1 MPAGRPCHL
10 MAMVHLIKLS
20 VGVRDLDH
28 LREVQA
34 ARAAVAPLRHI
45 TRSFPRRAEE
55 IVAEGSIH
63 WVVAGLLLARQRVV
77 DIVQARR
84 EDGTP
89 CTALMLDPVLVAVV
103 PRPVRPFQGWRY
115 LEAEAAPA
123 DLDAAS
129 GAGHEMPPRLRAE
142 LMVLGLL

>member
-1 MPAGRPCHL
+1 MP
-10 MAMVHLIKLS
+10 MVHLIKLA
-20 VGVRDLDH
+20 VCVRDLAH

-34 ARAAVAPLRHI
+34 ARAATGPLRHL

-55 IVAEGSIH
+55 IVGQGSIH

-77 DIVQARR
+77 DIVATRR

-89 CTALMLDPVLVAVV
+89 CTALMLDPALVAVA

-115 LEAEAAPA
+115 LEADAAPVALAA
-123 DLDAAS
+123 DADGDDA
-129 GAGHEMPPRLRAE
+129 MPLRLRAE

>member
-1 MPAGRPCHL
+1 M
-10 MAMVHLIKLS
+10 HLIKLA

-34 ARAAVAPLRHI
+34 ARAAVAPLRHL

-55 IVAEGSIH
+55 IVAAGSIH

-77 DIVQARR
+77 DIVAERR

-89 CTALMLDPVLVAVV
+89 CTALMLDRALVAVA
-103 PRPVRPFQGWRY
+103 PRPVRAFQGWRY

-123 DLDAAS
+123 DLE
-129 GAGHEMPPRLRAE
+129 AGGGGGEAMPPRLRAE

>member
-1 MPAGRPCHL
+1 
-10 MAMVHLIKLS
+10 MVHLIKLA

-34 ARAAVAPLRHI
+34 ARAAVAPLRHL

-55 IVAEGSIH
+55 IVAAGSIH

-77 DIVQARR
+77 DIVATRR

-89 CTALMLDPVLVAVV
+89 CTALMLDRALVAVA
-103 PRPVRPFQGWRY
+103 PRPVRAFQGWRY
-115 LEAEAAPA
+115 LEADAAPA
-123 DLDAAS
+123 ALEP
-129 GAGHEMPPRLRAE
+129 GAGGGEGMPPRLRAE

>member
-1 MPAGRPCHL
+1 
-10 MAMVHLIKLS
+10 MVHLIKLA

-34 ARAAVAPLRHI
+34 ARAAVAPLRHL
-45 TRSFPRRAEE
+45 TRSFPRRRDE
-55 IVAEGSIH
+55 IVAAGSIH

-77 DIVQARR
+77 DIVAARR

-89 CTALMLDPVLVAVV
+89 CTALMLDAALVPVV
-103 PRPVRPFQGWRY
+103 PRPVKAFQGWRY
-115 LEAEAAPA
+115 LEADAAPP
-123 DLDAAS
+123 DLDDD
-129 GAGHEMPPRLRAE
+129 AGLGRELPPRLRAE

>member
-1 MPAGRPCHL
+1 
-10 MAMVHLIKLS
+10 MAMVHLIKLA

-28 LREVQA
+28 LREMQA
-34 ARAAVAPLRHI
+34 ARAAVAPLRHL

-55 IVAEGSIH
+55 IVAAGSIH

-77 DIVQARR
+77 DIVAERR

-89 CTALMLDPVLVAVV
+89 CTALMLDRALVAVA
-103 PRPVRPFQGWRY
+103 PRPVRAFQGWRY
-115 LEAEAAPA
+115 LEAEAAPE
-123 DLDAAS
+123 DLDA
-129 GAGHEMPPRLRAE
+129 GTEAGHGMPPRLRAE

>member
-1 MPAGRPCHL
+1 
-10 MAMVHLIKLS
+10 MVHLIKLA

-34 ARAAVAPLRHI
+34 ARAATAPLRHL
-45 TRSFPRRAEE
+45 TRSCPRRAEE
-55 IVAEGSIH
+55 VVGGGSIH

-77 DIVQARR
+77 DIVAARR

-89 CTALMLDPVLVAVV
+89 CAALMLDPVLVAVV

-115 LEAEAAPA
+115 LEAGVAPL
-123 DLDAAS
+123 DLDSDAL
-129 GAGHEMPPRLRAE
+129 AGHGLPPGLRAE
-142 LMVLGLL
+142 LAGLGLL

>member
-1 MPAGRPCHL
+1 
-10 MAMVHLIKLS
+10 MVHLIKLS
-20 VGVRDLDH
+20 VGVRDLEH

-34 ARAAVAPLRHI
+34 ARAAVAPLRHV

-55 IVAEGSIH
+55 IVAAGSIY
-63 WVVAGLLLARQRVV
+63 WVVGGLLLARQRVV
-77 DIVQARR
+77 DIVAERR

-89 CTALMLDPVLVAVV
+89 CTALMLDPALVPVA
-103 PRPVRPFQGWRY
+103 PRPVRAFQGWRY

-123 DLDAAS
+123 DLEA
-129 GAGHEMPPRLRAE
+129 GAGAGEGMPARLRAE

>member
-1 MPAGRPCHL
+1 
-10 MAMVHLIKLS
+10 MVHLIKLS
-20 VGVRDLDH
+20 VGVRDLEH

-34 ARAAVAPLRHI
+34 ARAALGPLRHL

-55 IVAEGSIH
+55 VVAAGSIF
-63 WVVAGLLLARQRVV
+63 WVVGGLLLARQRVV
-77 DIVQARR
+77 DIVVARR
-84 EDGTP
+84 EDDTP
-89 CTALMLDPVLVAVV
+89 CTALMLDPALVAVA

-123 DLDAAS
+123 DL
-129 GAGHEMPPRLRAE
+129 GAGAGDGGEMPARLRAE